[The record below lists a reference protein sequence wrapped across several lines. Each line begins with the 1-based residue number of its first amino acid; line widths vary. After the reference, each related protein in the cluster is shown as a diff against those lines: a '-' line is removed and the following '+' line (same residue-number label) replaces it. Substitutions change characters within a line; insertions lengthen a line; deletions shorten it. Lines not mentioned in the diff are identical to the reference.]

1 MDEGQGVALIP
12 PAARQAR
19 AHHPRPSIEDV
30 AAAAGVSTAT
40 VSRAIRG
47 LPRVAQPTRMRILE
61 IAQALGYAASA
72 SAAGLATGRTR
83 SVGVVTPSLRQPAY
97 SAAVEGAER
106 ALRGRDYSLVLLHLP
121 HRSASPQLSTDLNML
136 RRRVDALLV
145 LGADTLGKDQIKQ
158 LQRSGMQH
166 IVIGLHGE
174 HVDGEA
180 EAATTAIRHL
190 VQLGHTDLAFFLGEP
205 GAPSWANPQ
214 ARGLEHCT
222 SALKTEGIKLKEIRI
237 EIGAG
242 AIRNSRRAFS
252 RLWAGP
258 GSKPTAIVCASDEM
272 ALGVLLEAARE
283 GLSIPEDLSIV
294 GMDGQ
299 DLGESLELTA
309 VIQNSALRAA
319 RGAQSLLAALEGER
333 SVTYSAAWSPELMI
347 RQSTARRAR
356 NHSAAGMVETEPG
369 RQPRDYG

>member
-1 MDEGQGVALIP
+1 MVVKAASENELKWKVDEVDEGQGVALILRG
-12 PAARQAR
+12 AREAR
-19 AHHPRPSIEDV
+19 AHHPKPSIEDV

-47 LPRVAQPTRMRILE
+47 LPRVAQPTRTRILE

-83 SVGVVTPSLRQPAY
+83 SVGVVTPSLRHPSY

-121 HRSASPQLSTDLNML
+121 HPSASPQLSTDLNML

-145 LGADTLGKDQIKQ
+145 LGAGTLGKDQIKQ

-174 HVDGEA
+174 HGDGEV
-180 EAATTAIRHL
+180 EAAATAIRHL
-190 VQLGHTDLAFFLGEP
+190 VQLGHMDLALFHGEP
-205 GAPSWANPQ
+205 GAPSWPNPH
-214 ARGLEHCT
+214 ARGFEHCA
-222 SALKTEGIKLKEIRI
+222 SALNTEGIKLKEIRI
-237 EIGAG
+237 EVGRA
-242 AIRNSRRAFS
+242 AIRNSRTAFS
-252 RLWAGP
+252 RLWADP

-283 GLSIPEDLSIV
+283 GLTIPDDLSIV

-309 VIQNSALRAA
+309 VIRYSALRAA
-319 RGAQSLLAALEGER
+319 RGAQNLLAALEGDR
-333 SVTYSAAWSPELMI
+333 SVTHAAAWSPELMI
-347 RQSTARRAR
+347 RQSTARRA
-356 NHSAAGMVETEPG
+356 GG
-369 RQPRDYG
+369 